1 MQPFYLIKNCSNN
14 ELINY
19 EIYRLLLKTN
29 NNNLKN
35 LKFKENIF
43 DIENIYNDGNCFY
56 RAISSFICTSE
67 QYRIFFRNLVYD
79 YINNNYNDIIVKSPY
94 IYYNGKA
101 IDIED
106 YIPMIKKNSFHAGES
121 EANTIANLLNLII
134 LVLETNN
141 NDKGDILFLC
151 YTLRKYKR
159 RRR

>member
-1 MQPFYLIKNCSNN
+1 MPPSALIKKGNN
-14 ELINY
+14 NRLMNY

-79 YINNNYNDIIVKSPY
+79 YINNNI
-94 IYYNGKA
+94 
-101 IDIED
+101 
-106 YIPMIKKNSFHAGES
+106 MI
-121 EANTIANLLNLII
+121 
-134 LVLETNN
+134 
-141 NDKGDILFLC
+141 
-151 YTLRKYKR
+151 
-159 RRR
+159 

>member
-1 MQPFYLIKNCSNN
+1 MISEYKKTINNNINNEEDINKEANINTKNKKESLIELNNSYNFFNFNFDFEKDNMPPSDLIKKGNN
-14 ELINY
+14 NRLMNY

-101 IDIED
+101 IDI
-106 YIPMIKKNSFHAGES
+106 
-121 EANTIANLLNLII
+121 
-134 LVLETNN
+134 
-141 NDKGDILFLC
+141 
-151 YTLRKYKR
+151 
-159 RRR
+159 